1 MQNPLERK
9 KFSIYL
15 SFPRIRPLS
24 WSRIEYIQIQQA
36 SIMQTMEYFRKI
48 KEYSP
53 TLVIIDLLERARG
66 NKFSTREKNILREQ
80 WEELQEMWKQSY
92 LYGVNTER
100 NFPKNELWESER
112 SPEGSFFVFLAKE
125 TSTPIPTILN
135 EMTWEQ
141 VWELVVGL
149 SRNANQLTDDGKLR
163 NQAFQYKEKFEKEND
178 MEAIREALKD

>member
-1 MQNPLERK
+1 
-9 KFSIYL
+9 
-15 SFPRIRPLS
+15 
-24 WSRIEYIQIQQA
+24 
-36 SIMQTMEYFRKI
+36 
-48 KEYSP
+48 
-53 TLVIIDLLERARG
+53 
-66 NKFSTREKNILREQ
+66 
-80 WEELQEMWKQSY
+80 MWKQSY